1 MLNGFVAT
9 FSKQKAQE
17 VSQANSTNLTA
28 LQNALTVP
36 IPVSYTKVNLA
47 YVHVLYRSDRRPL
60 KPVVGEAASQ
70 IGLIYLIIISFF
82 GVLFYAPVHFQFAG
96 KIPTAEY
103 YAYRLLVP
111 IISYLVLS
119 LMYSVLSVIWGINF
133 NTHYGHAGFMIY
145 WMLSWISMLA
155 LGLPVENIQNAFGP
169 PWTQV
174 FLIFWVISNVVTGFF
189 PNEILSNFYKWG

>member
-36 IPVSYTKVNLA
+36 IPVSYTKVNFA
-47 YVHVLYRSDRRPL
+47 YVHVLCRSDSRPL

-96 KIPTAEY
+96 KVPTAEY
-103 YAYRLLVP
+103 YTYRLLVP
-111 IISYLVLS
+111 IISYFVLS
-119 LMYSVLSVIWGINF
+119 LLYSVLSVIWGINF
-133 NTHYGHAGFMIY
+133 NAHYGHAGFMIY
-145 WMLSWISMLA
+145 WMLSWVSMLA